1 MTICNTPCVAFFTIQ
16 YIAPIIATYK
26 QKWDLSILRSLKR
39 ISKTFLQHTYYIPHI
54 FYQKYSH
61 NTRTKRTTRILYH
74 SNNRYISS
82 SIRRKYTKIESK
94 YGSLWLFSKILIKL
108 ITKLITK
115 DCSSMSLFLIDNI
128 SQAFER
134 MELYIFT
141 FVRFLYIIHIT
152 RGKEKCKYCCNI

>member
-1 MTICNTPCVAFFTIQ
+1 MNQ
-16 YIAPIIATYK
+16 NMDHYDY
-26 QKWDLSILRSLKR
+26 SLK
-39 ISKTFLQHTYYIPHI
+39 F
-54 FYQKYSH
+54 
-61 NTRTKRTTRILYH
+61 
-74 SNNRYISS
+74 
-82 SIRRKYTKIESK
+82 
-94 YGSLWLFSKILIKL
+94 SLS
-108 ITKLITK
+108 KLITK